1 MLPEQ
6 PHGAA
11 AGGAQKPSKGGC
23 SAARGSRNFC
33 LERVLGER
41 SFAERKEGAAPCSLV
56 HAVGG
61 GHHPVPLDEGAS
73 AGVVPAAA
81 GVILE
86 GDLGRGRGRGR
97 GLSAQGPGA
106 RRAPGSPVGPR
117 QDSPGRARRASA
129 PRSHRPPAASHRD
142 PARSSALGTEGR
154 REPPARG
161 ARGGCQEVRR
171 PKAPGGTSPQRARAA
186 RSTSCSIILERGVHG
201 GTEALLRGRFNG
213 AAGGGAGREPGAAG
227 PASGLGPAAKAH
239 RAPRPRHPRATPSVS
254 RLRIPG
260 RRRPAPPP
268 SRSRAPERCPEV
280 VPVSAP
286 GGLGCSSPR
295 P

>member
-23 SAARGSRNFC
+23 SAARGSRNLC

-142 PARSSALGTEGR
+142 RARSSALGTEGR
-154 REPPARG
+154 RESPARG
-161 ARGGCQEVRR
+161 ARGGGVSGGAEAAGSGRDFTAEGEGGEEHELQHH
-171 PKAPGGTSPQRARAA
+171 PGARCP
-186 RSTSCSIILERGVHG
+186 R
-201 GTEALLRGRFNG
+201 RGRG
-213 AAGGGAGREPGAAG
+213 A
-227 PASGLGPAAKAH
+227 
-239 RAPRPRHPRATPSVS
+239 APRP
-254 RLRIPG
+254 L
-260 RRRPAPPP
+260 
-268 SRSRAPERCPEV
+268 
-280 VPVSAP
+280 
-286 GGLGCSSPR
+286 
-295 P
+295 